1 MPPLANEPHILPII
15 YSPSIKIYFT
25 IMFQRAKFSGLLK
38 SRDGKPLILQG
49 FEQILQKVT
58 KFGTVKKLCELFLA
72 NKFESYSQSLI
83 GEI

>member
-25 IMFQRAKFSGLLK
+25 IMFQRGKISGLIK
-38 SRDGKPLILQG
+38 FCGGKPLILPG

-72 NKFESYSQSLI
+72 NKFGSL
-83 GEI
+83 